1 MSSEIGR
8 LVAARRVIG
17 FLGLAVLV
25 GSSLALILRFITVSR
40 PLLALMVSVA
50 PVGMLLGAGAVLIG
64 VVPTGVWLRI
74 ALAGSVLVAVFA
86 VIGGHPLRALCVTSG
101 SADAPTEGALTVY
114 SHNVLWSV
122 GNPVTVAEQIIE
134 SDADVVML
142 QESDAAFVAALDEQ
156 LGHRYPYVV
165 EAASSK
171 TLSLAILSRRSLVD
185 VVDTSGTVAGENPSL
200 IATVQSDDRQFGEP
214 LRLAN
219 IHLSA
224 PRNSALSPRWLAE
237 LETLADRPFG
247 ADVLIGDF
255 NASGAHKPFRQLLS
269 AGYRDA
275 HAEAGCGTGTTWTIF
290 GAGPSLLHLDH
301 VLVSEGVQVESY
313 RTGGRAGSD
322 HRAMVV
328 TVSRSE

>member
-1 MSSEIGR
+1 

-25 GSSLALILRFITVSR
+25 GSSLALILRFVTVSR
-40 PLLALMVSVA
+40 PLLALLVSAA
-50 PVGMLLGAGAVLIG
+50 PVGMLLGAGAVLVG
-64 VVPTGVWLRI
+64 VVPAGVWLRI
-74 ALAGSVLVAVFA
+74 ALAGSVLIAVFGITGA
-86 VIGGHPLRALCVTSG
+86 HPIRALCLTSG
-101 SADAPTEGALTVY
+101 SADDPTEGSLTVY

-122 GNPVTVAEQIIE
+122 GIPAAVAEQIIE

-142 QESDAAFVAALDEQ
+142 QESDAAFVAALGEQ
-156 LGHRYPYVV
+156 LGDRYPYVV
-165 EAASSK
+165 EAASTK
-171 TLSLAILSRRSLVD
+171 TLSLAILSRWPLMD
-185 VVDTSGTVAGENPSL
+185 VVDTEDTIVGENPAL
-200 IATVQSDDRQFGEP
+200 IATVQPGDSQFGEP

-237 LETLADRPFG
+237 LQTLSERPFG
-247 ADVLIGDF
+247 ADVLVGDF
-255 NASGAHKPFRQLLS
+255 NASSAHKPFRQLLS

-301 VLVSEGVQVESY
+301 VLVSEDVRVESY
-313 RTGGRAGSD
+313 RTGGRANSD
-322 HRAMVV
+322 HRSMVV
-328 TVSRSE
+328 TVSAVD